1 MNEDI
6 QKTALRLP
14 RELHTAIHES
24 AKKSGRTMNAEIVYR
39 LQQSFNL
46 STIDGDDLPP
56 VDKLHQRSY
65 RIYDKERLPDGYVRT
80 LLKEAIK
87 ILDGADKVID
97 PSEAGNIDAP
107 KQENINNKP
116 K

>member
-1 MNEDI
+1 
-6 QKTALRLP
+6 
-14 RELHTAIHES
+14 
-24 AKKSGRTMNAEIVYR
+24 MNAEIVYR

-46 STIDGDDLPP
+46 STIDGDDLHP

-87 ILDGADKVID
+87 ILDGTDKAIEPPETD
-97 PSEAGNIDAP
+97 NIEMQ
-107 KQENINNKP
+107 KQEDINNKP